1 MLGQRA
7 ARTSHRTTPAKKEIQ
22 NHMRP
27 RQPILSKPRDGEV
40 LLLYLKEHKHTWSAV
55 LGQRV
60 KILLHTPEVQRS
72 LTRQTEELANIRE
85 PPCFRRVY
93 PKTFGFQENQFH
105 KLWVS
110 RGRSPQ
116 TSMFQKI
123 IPQNLRV
130 PSEPNPQTLGFSILE
145 SGCRFFRRSF
155 SSRYP
160 IMGHISKK

>member
-1 MLGQRA
+1 
-7 ARTSHRTTPAKKEIQ
+7 
-22 NHMRP
+22 MRSC
-27 RQPILSKPRDGEV
+27 QPKLSKPRDGEV
-40 LLLYLKEHKHTWSAV
+40 LVLHLKEQKHTGSAV
-55 LGQRV
+55 LVQRAE
-60 KILLHTPEVQRS
+60 ILLHTTEVQRS
-72 LTRQTEELANIRE
+72 LARQTEELVSIRE

-116 TSMFQKI
+116 TSMFQKM